1 MTRHVD
7 LVGPVQATERAASE
21 QLLPVIAKGSSV
33 PCLQP
38 QKKLFFLANKHID
51 LPGNCDLD
59 RKCHVS
65 FFKTR
70 MGDTCI
76 YTYIYIYIYLFINI
90 YNIYIYALKGG
101 LAGQKYKSEI
111 FLRTR
116 GPISKNQ
123 SIHLSPSWQ
132 PQGND
137 TESSLDLFGEQTH
150 EDWASPKPPK
160 IDQSSSIHVRIN
172 ILIDSPV
179 SLSMVYIH
187 YHSVNSLPIFGTR
200 NHFDLA
206 QSYSKFG
213 PASIITIVFFIHWIC
228 GKTIFLVPA
237 MSGPL
242 GPHHCQLLFGI
253 EATIVLIPLVAHQVC
268 CIAMENH
275 HKSPLK

>member
-1 MTRHVD
+1 MH
-7 LVGPVQATERAASE
+7 
-21 QLLPVIAKGSSV
+21 
-33 PCLQP
+33 
-38 QKKLFFLANKHID
+38 
-51 LPGNCDLD
+51 
-59 RKCHVS
+59 
-65 FFKTR
+65 
-70 MGDTCI
+70 
-76 YTYIYIYIYLFINI
+76 IYILYIYLFINI

-179 SLSMVYIH
+179 SSSMVYIH

-213 PASIITIVFFIHWIC
+213 PSSSIHHYNRVFHSLDLW
-228 GKTIFLVPA
+228 KNN
-237 MSGPL
+237 
-242 GPHHCQLLFGI
+242 LFGPCHVRPI
-253 EATIVLIPLVAHQVC
+253 GPTPLPA
-268 CIAMENH
+268 ALRDWGH
-275 HKSPLK
+275 HRSHTPGGTSGLLHSYGKSP